1 MTTSRDNCLKKQ
13 YSVYIAFERRSF
25 GRHVIRKKGTGY
37 RGRSCYIGHF
47 FFCNRDFVAAAS
59 IMQIESTLF
68 STTLSRHLSMGTIAK
83 QFLTLHVA
91 SRSLAKFSAGFPPK
105 MIPATYRIRQEPR
118 GNGCSGKVREMAC
131 RVIRGRGGG
140 ACQLF
145 PCCHLQWPVQSEG
158 GTDLRVSRII
168 ITQAERHAARRF
180 MGHIMA
186 RHLNDYLLLNVN
198 GL

>member
-1 MTTSRDNCLKKQ
+1 MYI
-13 YSVYIAFERRSF
+13 YSVRSAIVWSPCDSKK
-25 GRHVIRKKGTGY
+25 REPVIGDDRVTL
-37 RGRSCYIGHF
+37 IIF
-47 FFCNRDFVAAAS
+47 FFPVIVILSLPRPLCKLNRHY
-59 IMQIESTLF
+59 
-68 STTLSRHLSMGTIAK
+68 SRPSYLATYRWERPLK
-83 QFLTLHVA
+83 NLHVA

-140 ACQLF
+140 VCQLF